1 MLHLFL
7 LYPTSQVILRV
18 YYCYHYHMGDDGNS
32 TQSCIQIANSSK
44 TRSTWMITS
53 TKSVIKQLYILIFNA
68 LIKLLQDML

>member
-1 MLHLFL
+1 
-7 LYPTSQVILRV
+7 
-18 YYCYHYHMGDDGNS
+18 MGDDGNS

-68 LIKLLQDML
+68 LIKLLQDIL